1 VQPPEQSRSR
11 GYFDNAIETKPHQGN
26 TAGNEARHDG
36 DEPFKAVVG
45 DGEVF
50 KGDAANGTCTISAA
64 RFFAYYYFVK
74 VTNLLI
80 FNGEIPGI
88 GNLRR
93 SRLVKKP

>member
-1 VQPPEQSRSR
+1 MGKKARKEQEDTGLGGEQKRLL
-11 GYFDNAIETKPHQGN
+11 GLLLLA
-26 TAGNEARHDG
+26 
-36 DEPFKAVVG
+36 FK
-45 DGEVF
+45 
-50 KGDAANGTCTISAA
+50 
-64 RFFAYYYFVK
+64 FFPYYYFVK